1 MPFLRR
7 EVIQGHALEII
18 SRSQVIQG
26 RCKKLLAADFASQAP
41 KDLANTI
48 SSMCSYLERVTKV
61 IISNWSS
68 SSDDGKKSLVTH
80 LQDIDYKICE
90 LGSHVRYVDGARTQR
105 LPWSVVKPFEK
116 FAESLIPGITIM
128 LRPQWKYNYSVVTTD
143 IRQKYLDDLS
153 EYEDFLPNDKVFKD
167 FKKPFHIVAFPSI
180 ERKTILL
187 HCLLGHEIGHLIS
200 NKYFQQPRIG
210 QFLTDIRKKIA
221 EILTRSGDATPDIF
235 TLQQESERARIAWIR
250 GLEEILSDI
259 VGALLFGPAVLFSSL
274 EMAIQDELD
283 WMPNP
288 KNSFYP
294 PWRFRLRE
302 IQKIIEDPSQEFFPL
317 PKSIFISEKFEL
329 IKNITGNTK
338 DRETIEKDEVL
349 KIVYAEIDKD
359 IIEAKK
365 VFSEELKEKT
375 VKSQDL
381 YKRLHHLI
389 KRLDNG
395 IPPNAFENS
404 INDREPASMV
414 EIINAA
420 WFHKISWEDQIFKTD
435 GSFNEDICKKR
446 DIMNRLTLK
455 AIEYADIEEKYRN
468 EVGKPAHY
476 GEVSL

>member
-48 SSMCSYLERVTKV
+48 IAICSYLEQVTKV
-61 IISNWSS
+61 ISS
-68 SSDDGKKSLVTH
+68 SIDWQSSDDNEKNFFVTH
-80 LQDIDYKICE
+80 LQDIDYIIRE
-90 LGSHVRYVDGARTQR
+90 LGSHMRYVDGARTQR

-116 FAESLIPGITIM
+116 FAERLIPGITIM

-153 EYEDFLPNDKVFKD
+153 EYEDFLPNVSISDEVLKD

-200 NKYFQQPRIG
+200 GKYFQRPRIG

-221 EILTRSGDATPDIF
+221 EMLTKSGSTTPDIF
-235 TLQQESERARIAWIR
+235 TLQQESERAYIAWIR
-250 GLEEILSDI
+250 GLEEILSDM

-302 IQKIIEDPSQEFFPL
+302 IQKVIEVPS
-317 PKSIFISEKFEL
+317 
-329 IKNITGNTK
+329 
-338 DRETIEKDEVL
+338 
-349 KIVYAEIDKD
+349 
-359 IIEAKK
+359 
-365 VFSEELKEKT
+365 
-375 VKSQDL
+375 
-381 YKRLHHLI
+381 H
-389 KRLDNG
+389 
-395 IPPNAFENS
+395 
-404 INDREPASMV
+404 
-414 EIINAA
+414 

-468 EVGKPAHY
+468 EVGNPAHY